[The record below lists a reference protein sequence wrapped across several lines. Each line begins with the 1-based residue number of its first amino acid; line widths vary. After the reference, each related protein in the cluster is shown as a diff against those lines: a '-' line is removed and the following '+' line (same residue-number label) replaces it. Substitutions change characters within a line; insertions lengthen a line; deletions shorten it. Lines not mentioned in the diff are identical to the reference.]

1 MTVYI
6 NPYTGQTLDPSQV
19 GYESI
24 TLSQNTFL
32 QWPINGTT
40 AGGVVANIMEVTAT
54 ANNLLLVLPTALQV
68 SVGQAFIVRNV
79 GTGGNYSFTVTDS
92 LSNTIVNI
100 PISASGTNSNT
111 YYIYLTN
118 NTTTQGT
125 WASVAMGIGT
135 SSAVAGTLAGYGLTA
150 INNTLNESTPLSK
163 FSASYQFQASDRA
176 SLYVWTG
183 GSGTGTLP
191 AVSAVTPG
199 WFVIVKNDG
208 TGILTIAASGS
219 SWIDSST
226 TSSVQVQI
234 ASSSV
239 FVTDGTNW
247 YSYGLAQNNVFNYT
261 QLLLNVTG
269 LGSTYNQSAAQA
281 KNVIQEYVGTLS
293 QNLLVT
299 LPPTVQLY
307 SFQNKTTGSFT
318 LTFGVYGSSGTTV
331 VVPVNTA
338 ILAISDGVNVYNAN
352 SATSS
357 FVQLLTL
364 GNGSVTA
371 PSLTFQSDTST
382 GVYLPA
388 TGQFGITV
396 SGVLGVNVS
405 TAGVVIPV
413 GINAGA
419 F

>member
-1 MTVYI
+1 MTTYV
-6 NPYTGQTLDPSQV
+6 NPYTGQTIDPSQV

-24 TLSQNTFL
+24 TLSQTTLL

-54 ANNLLLVLPTALQV
+54 ASGLLLVLPNALQV
-68 SVGQAFIVRNV
+68 SVGQAFIVRNI
-79 GTGGNYSFTVTDS
+79 GTSENYSFTVTDS

-118 NTTTQGT
+118 NSTTQGT

-135 SSAVAGTLAGYGLTA
+135 SSAVAGTLAGLGLTA
-150 INNTLNESTPLSK
+150 INNTLNESTPIAQ
-163 FSASYQFQASDRA
+163 FSASYQFQTSDRA

-183 GSGTGTLP
+183 GAGTGTLP
-191 AVSAVTPG
+191 LASSVGAG

-208 TGILTIAASGS
+208 TGILTISASGS
-219 SWIDSST
+219 NYIDSAT
-226 TSSVQVQI
+226 TTSVQVQI

-239 FVTDGTNW
+239 FVTDGSNW
-247 YSYGLAQNNVFNYT
+247 FSYGLAQNNVFNYT

-269 LGSTYNQSAAQA
+269 IGSTYNLTSAQA
-281 KNVIQEYVGTLS
+281 KNVIQEYTGTLS

-299 LPPTVQLY
+299 VPPTVQLY
-307 SFQNKTTGSFT
+307 SFQNKTSGSYT

-331 VVPVNTA
+331 IVPATTA
-338 ILAISDGVNVYNAN
+338 ILAISDGTNVYNAN
-352 SATSS
+352 SASTS
-357 FVQLLTL
+357 FIQLLTL
-364 GNGSVTA
+364 GSGSVTA

-382 GVYLPA
+382 GLYLGA
-388 TGQFGITV
+388 TGQLGVAV
-396 SGVLGVNVS
+396 SGVQGFTIS
-405 TAGVVIPV
+405 TSGMKVPV
-413 GINAGA
+413 GINGGS

>member
-135 SSAVAGTLAGYGLTA
+135 SSAVAGTLAGNGLVA
-150 INNTLNESTPLSK
+150 INNTLNEATQVNQ
-163 FSASYQFQASDRA
+163 FTSAYTFTANDRSD
-176 SLYVWTG
+176 LYVWTG
-183 GSGTGTLP
+183 GANTATLP
-191 AVSAVTPG
+191 LAATVGAG
-199 WFVIVKNDG
+199 WFVIIKNDG
-208 TGILTIAASGS
+208 TGILTVATQSGF
-219 SWIDSST
+219 IDIT
-226 TSSVQVQI
+226 GTPSVQLQI
-234 ASSSV
+234 ANSTI
-239 FVTDGTNW
+239 FVSDGTN
-247 YSYGLAQNNVFNYT
+247 YFTYGLTQTNVFNYT
-261 QLLLNVTG
+261 QLLINLTG
-269 LGSTYNQSAAQA
+269 VSSPYNLTSTQA
-281 KNVIQEYVGTLS
+281 KNVIQEYTGTLTA
-293 QNLLVT
+293 NMVVT
-299 LPPTVQLY
+299 VPPTVQLY
-307 SFQNKTTGSFT
+307 SFQNKTTGAYS
-318 LTFGVYGSSGTTV
+318 LTFSVYGSSGTSITV
-331 VVPVNTA
+331 PSGQT
-338 ILAISDGVNVYNAN
+338 ILTISDGTNLYNAN
-352 SATSS
+352 SASSSSLTS
-357 FVQLLTL
+357 LTL

-371 PSLTFQSDTST
+371 PSLSFSSDATT
-382 GVYLPA
+382 GLYLSA
-388 TGQFGITV
+388 TGQLSVAVSGIT
-396 SGVLGVNVS
+396 GATIAS
-405 TAGVVIPV
+405 TGLVVPV
-413 GINAGA
+413 GINSGA

>member
-1 MTVYI
+1 
-6 NPYTGQTLDPSQV
+6 
-19 GYESI
+19 
-24 TLSQNTFL
+24 
-32 QWPINGTT
+32 
-40 AGGVVANIMEVTAT
+40 MEVTAT

>member
-1 MTVYI
+1 MTTYV
-6 NPYTGQTLDPSQV
+6 NPYTGQTIDPSQV

-32 QWPINGTT
+32 QWPINGTSGT
-40 AGGVVANIMEVTAT
+40 GVVANIMEVTAT
-54 ANNLLLVLPTALQV
+54 ANNLLLVLPSALQV

-79 GTGGNYSFTVTDS
+79 GTSGNYSFSVTDS
-92 LSNTIVNI
+92 LSNVIVNI
-100 PISASGTNSNT
+100 PVSSSGTNSNT
-111 YYIYLTN
+111 YYVYLTN
-118 NTTTQGT
+118 NTTSQGT
-125 WASVAMGIGT
+125 WSSVAMGIGT

-183 GSGTGTLP
+183 GAGTGTLP
-191 AVSAVTPG
+191 AVSAVSPG

-208 TGILTIAASGS
+208 TGILTMSASGS

-226 TSSVQVQI
+226 TASVQVQI

-269 LGSTYNQSAAQA
+269 LGSTYNLTSAQA
-281 KNVIQEYVGTLS
+281 KNVIQEYIGTLS
-293 QNLLVT
+293 QNLLITV
-299 LPPTVQLY
+299 PPTVQLY
-307 SFQNKTTGSFT
+307 SFQNKTSGSFT

-331 VVPVNTA
+331 VVPANTA
-338 ILAISDGVNVYNAN
+338 ILAISDGVNVYNSN

-357 FVQLLTL
+357 FVQALTL

-371 PSLTFQSDTST
+371 PSLSFQSDTST
-382 GVYLPA
+382 GLYLPA
-388 TGQFGITV
+388 TGQFGIAV

-405 TAGVVIPV
+405 TSGMVVPV